1 MKHRGLSKQVSV
13 IPYYLILGFWAVTAI
28 FTFWWV
34 VNTSLKSN
42 SEILVNIWGLPKDG
56 AQWENYIHTWTVFH
70 LGTYMRNS
78 LWIGIMSTF
87 LILLVGVPAS
97 YAIARYQFRL
107 KQFLYFL
114 FVGGLA
120 VPRALLVIPIFLLM
134 RELSLVDKTSGIIL
148 IYVVMA
154 LPFTVLF
161 LVPFFSS
168 LPSEMEDAAAVDG
181 ANEFQIM
188 TRIMLPLASP
198 GLITI
203 CILNFIDTWN
213 EFLLAYVLLFD
224 REKQTVSIGL
234 YNMYASMRW
243 SQNWVG
249 MFSGVVLIVLPILV
263 VYIFFSGRI
272 VSGITMGAVKG

>member
-1 MKHRGLSKQVSV
+1 MANTKLSKQISVS
-13 IPYYLILGFWAVTAI
+13 PYYLILGLWAVSAI
-28 FTFWWV
+28 FTFLWV

-42 SEILVNIWGLPKDG
+42 HEILVNLWGLPKDG
-56 AQWENYIHTWTVFH
+56 FQWENYIKTWNVFH
-70 LGTYMRNS
+70 LGVYMRNS
-78 LWIGIMSTF
+78 LWIGVLSTF
-87 LILLVGVPAS
+87 LTLVVGVPAS
-97 YAIARYQFRL
+97 YVLGRYQFRL
-107 KQFLYFL
+107 KQFIYFL

-134 RELSLVDKTSGIIL
+134 KQLGLVDKTSGIIL

-168 LPSEMEDAAAVDG
+168 LPSELEDAAAVDG
-181 ANEFQIM
+181 ANEFQTM
-188 TRIMLPLASP
+188 VQIMLPLAAP

-203 CILNFIDTWN
+203 SILNFIDTWN

-234 YNMYASMRW
+234 YNLYASMRW

-249 MFSGVVLIVLPILV
+249 MFAGVVMIVLPILV
-263 VYIFFSGRI
+263 VYVFFSRRI

>member
-1 MKHRGLSKQVSV
+1 MVNKKTIQHLSVL
-13 IPYYLILGFWAVTAI
+13 PYYLVLGFWALSAI
-28 FTFWWV
+28 FMFLWV

-42 SEILVNIWGLPKDG
+42 SEILVNLWNLPKNG
-56 AQWENYIHTWTVFH
+56 FQWVNYIHTWKVFH
-70 LGTYMRNS
+70 LGVYMRNS
-78 LWIGIMSTF
+78 LVIGITSTF
-87 LILLVGVPAS
+87 LTLLVAVPAS
-97 YAIARYQFRL
+97 YGIARYQFRL
-107 KQFLYFL
+107 KQFVYFL

-134 RELSLVDKTSGIIL
+134 RQLALVDKIPGIIL

-154 LPFTVLF
+154 LPFTILF

-168 LPSEMEDAAAVDG
+168 LPSELEDAAAVDG
-181 ANEFQIM
+181 ANEFQTM
-188 TRIMLPLASP
+188 TRIMLPLATP

-203 CILNFIDTWN
+203 SILNFIDTWN

-224 REKQTVSIGL
+224 REKQTISIGL

-249 MFSGVVLIVLPILV
+249 MFSGVVMIVMPILL
-263 VYIFFSGRI
+263 VYVIFSRKI
-272 VSGITMGAVKG
+272 VAGITMGAVKG

>member
-1 MKHRGLSKQVSV
+1 
-13 IPYYLILGFWAVTAI
+13 
-28 FTFWWV
+28 
-34 VNTSLKSN
+34 
-42 SEILVNIWGLPKDG
+42 
-56 AQWENYIHTWTVFH
+56 
-70 LGTYMRNS
+70 MRNS
-78 LWIGIMSTF
+78 LFIGILSTT
-87 LILLVGVPAS
+87 LSLMVGVPAS
-97 YAIARYQFRL
+97 YVIARYQFRL

-120 VPRALLVIPIFLLM
+120 VPRALLVIPIFMLM
-134 RELSLVDKTSGIIL
+134 RQLDLVDKTSGIIL
-148 IYVVMA
+148 IYSVMA

-168 LPSEMEDAAAVDG
+168 LPSELEDAAAVDG
-181 ANEFQIM
+181 ANEFQVM
-188 TRIMLPLASP
+188 TRIMLPLAMP
-198 GLITI
+198 GIITI

-234 YNMYASMRW
+234 YNLYASMRW

-249 MFSGVVLIVLPILV
+249 MFSGVVMIVLPVLLIYV
-263 VYIFFSGRI
+263 IFSRRI

>member
-1 MKHRGLSKQVSV
+1 MKKREISNQVSV
-13 IPYYLILGFWAVTAI
+13 LPYYLILGFWAVSAI

-42 SEILVNIWGLPKDG
+42 SEILVNLWNLPQDG
-56 AQWENYIHTWTVFH
+56 FQWENYIHTWTVFH

-78 LWIGIMSTF
+78 LWIGVVSTF
-87 LILLVGVPAS
+87 LILVVGVPAS
-97 YAIARYQFRL
+97 YVIARYQFRL
-107 KQFLYFL
+107 KQFIYFL

-120 VPRALLVIPIFLLM
+120 IPRALLVVPIFLLM
-134 RELSLVDKTSGIIL
+134 RELSLVNKTSGIIL

-249 MFSGVVLIVLPILV
+249 MFSGVVLIVLPLLI
-263 VYIFFSGRI
+263 VYIFFSRRI

>member
-1 MKHRGLSKQVSV
+1 MAYKKISKQISV
-13 IPYYLILGFWAVTAI
+13 IPYYLILGCWALSAI
-28 FTFWWV
+28 FAFLWV
-34 VNTSLKSN
+34 VNTSLKSD
-42 SEILVNIWGLPKDG
+42 SEILVNLWGLPKNG
-56 AQWENYIHTWTVFH
+56 IQWVNYLQTWKVFH
-70 LGTYMRNS
+70 LGIYMRNS
-78 LWIGIMSTF
+78 LFIGIMSTT
-87 LILLVGVPAS
+87 LTLMVGVPAS
-97 YAIARYQFRL
+97 YVIARYQFRL

-120 VPRALLVIPIFLLM
+120 VPRALLVIPIFMLM
-134 RELSLVDKTSGIIL
+134 RQLDLVDKTSGIIL
-148 IYVVMA
+148 IYSVMA

-168 LPSEMEDAAAVDG
+168 LPSELEDAAAVDG
-181 ANEFQIM
+181 ANEFQAM
-188 TRIMLPLASP
+188 TRIMLPLAMP
-198 GLITI
+198 GIITI

-234 YNMYASMRW
+234 YNLYASMRW

-249 MFSGVVLIVLPILV
+249 MFSGVVMIVLPVLLIYV
-263 VYIFFSGRI
+263 IFSRRI

>member
-1 MKHRGLSKQVSV
+1 MANKKLSRQISV
-13 IPYYLILGFWAVTAI
+13 TPYYLILGFWAVSAI

-42 SEILVNIWGLPKDG
+42 SEILVNLWGLPKDG
-56 AQWENYIHTWTVFH
+56 VQWENYLKTWNVFH
-70 LGTYMRNS
+70 LGIYMRNS
-78 LWIGIMSTF
+78 LWIGILSTF
-87 LILLVGVPAS
+87 LTLLVGVPAS
-97 YAIARYQFRL
+97 YVIARYQFRL
-107 KQFLYFL
+107 KQFMYFL

-134 RELSLVDKTSGIIL
+134 RQLSLVNKTSGIVL

-168 LPSEMEDAAAVDG
+168 LPSELEDAAAVDG
-181 ANEFQIM
+181 ANEFQTM
-188 TRIMLPLASP
+188 VQIMLPLAAP

-249 MFSGVVLIVLPILV
+249 MFSGVVMIVMPILL
-263 VYIFFSGRI
+263 VYAIFSRRI